1 MSVITKQ
8 IELTPR
14 DVIEALRS
22 LEEEEWAEVLTFLEA
37 ERPFS
42 RSAPS
47 SIDEL
52 EPHPEEPPRTPEGN
66 QIALAAVERMAGMIP
81 ISDPELVRWLAESPE
96 ASICCQLSQVAP

>member
-14 DVIEALRS
+14 DVIEALQS
-22 LEEEEWAEVLTFLEA
+22 FEEEEWAEVLTFLGA
-37 ERPFS
+37 ERPLPRFS
-42 RSAPS
+42 PAFL
-47 SIDEL
+47 DEL

-96 ASICCQLSQVAP
+96 ASIWGT